1 MKAMELSRGTR
12 ATKAL
17 VGTFF
22 NAVAEG
28 TVEAVHN
35 STNWADAKYAEL
47 DQLAE
52 QESMKAAF
60 EYENNKQSDSPM
72 DPAFIQYIEKLS
84 DIEKRHEAAK

>member
-35 STNWADAKYAEL
+35 STNWADAKYTEL
-47 DQLAE
+47 DQLA
-52 QESMKAAF
+52 
-60 EYENNKQSDSPM
+60 
-72 DPAFIQYIEKLS
+72 
-84 DIEKRHEAAK
+84 